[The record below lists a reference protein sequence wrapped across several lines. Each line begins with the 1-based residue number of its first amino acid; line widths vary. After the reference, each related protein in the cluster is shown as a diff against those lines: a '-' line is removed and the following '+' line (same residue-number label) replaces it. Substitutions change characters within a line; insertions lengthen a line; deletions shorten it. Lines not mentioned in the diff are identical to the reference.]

1 MQKETYLHKGTVI
14 PHPLFS
20 KPTFSFFSLTY
31 HVTEALTR
39 ASANHLEALKEFNKY
54 N

>member
-14 PHPLFS
+14 LHPLFS
-20 KPTFSFFSLTY
+20 EPTISFSSLTY
-31 HVTEALTR
+31 HLTKALTR
-39 ASANHLEALKEFNKY
+39 AFANDLEALKEFNKY